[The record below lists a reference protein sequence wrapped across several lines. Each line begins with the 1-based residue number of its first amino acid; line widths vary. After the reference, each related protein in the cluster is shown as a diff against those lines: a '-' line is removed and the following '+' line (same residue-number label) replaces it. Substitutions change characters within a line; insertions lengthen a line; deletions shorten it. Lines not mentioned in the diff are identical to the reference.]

1 MKKLM
6 DPQNG
11 SSFTEIGAQH
21 GGMKWKRRRW
31 EHSLPEKSGPPSGKG
46 SSQEETTGANMHSAG
61 NGSTRVREPGNGTA
75 ASTTGSDVPQ
85 PFFPKEALNL
95 KIFLIEVSLICNIIL
110 I

>member
-1 MKKLM
+1 M

-21 GGMKWKRRRW
+21 GGMKWKRR
-31 EHSLPEKSGPPSGKG
+31 SGAQSPEKKWAPFLERAVLRKRQS
-46 SSQEETTGANMHSAG
+46 GANMHSAG

-85 PFFPKEALNL
+85 PFFPKGGFKFKN
-95 KIFLIEVSLICNIIL
+95 IFN
-110 I
+110 